1 MQRICV
7 DMDEVMA
14 DTLAE
19 HIRRYN
25 QTFDEEVTPED
36 LAGKGLW
43 EVAPLDR
50 QAQLRAFLDAE
61 DFFEDLPLMPD
72 AQPVLKDLS
81 TRFEIYIATQAMAV
95 PNSLGPKYRWLQR
108 HFPFIPPTHYVFCGD
123 KSILRADF
131 LIDDQPRNLLRFEGQ
146 GLLYSAPH
154 NIMATGYVRVNNWLE
169 VAQFFADL
177 PATADAAAQA
187 TIPSR
192 LVPARC
198 FPRRRTPLPGEFDT
212 MECDRVRLPSKVFYH
227 ATPLPRCRRMR
238 RGRPCT
244 LRG

>member
-1 MQRICV
+1 VQRICV

-25 QTFDEEVTPED
+25 QTFDEDVSADD

-43 EVAPLDR
+43 EITPLDR

-61 DFFEDLPLMPD
+61 DFFEDLPLMPG

-81 TRFEIYIATQAMAV
+81 ARFEIYIATQAMAV

-108 HFPFIPPTHYVFCGD
+108 HFPFIPPTHYVFCGN

-154 NIMATGYVRVNNWLE
+154 NLMAEGFVRVNSWLE
-169 VAQFFADL
+169 VARFFA
-177 PATADAAAQA
+177 AISTAAAD
-187 TIPSR
+187 
-192 LVPARC
+192 PA
-198 FPRRRTPLPGEFDT
+198 
-212 MECDRVRLPSKVFYH
+212 
-227 ATPLPRCRRMR
+227 A
-238 RGRPCT
+238 
-244 LRG
+244 